1 MQGRCLPSRAG
12 KACPMSR
19 VLPSLATVAAGVTL
33 MGGCAGLGRVPQQ
46 SSPQA
51 SSTQPPASV
60 QSPSAGAKAA
70 QPGAS
75 NQSAL
80 SKRAT
85 THPPV
90 KQQPATPQAAG
101 PSFTASKRSDASS
114 PETTLKPAAPVAQ
127 PMPSPLDIKSLD
139 TRLRETNAISVVSKL
154 ALRNQMEALVERL
167 RGFFQ
172 GRTQSSMAQ
181 LRQSY
186 DLLVMKAIA
195 LLQDADPPLAGAIA
209 SSRESIWAVLSDPAR
224 LKSAITILK
233 KPPMPSDGVASVRQ
247 RRPSNSTPLQHA
259 KNDDD
264 DGDHQQD
271 VYQAAQGVGGHQA
284 QQPQHDQDHC
294 NGFEHGFP
302 PWQPA
307 CRRRATGP

>member
-1 MQGRCLPSRAG
+1 
-12 KACPMSR
+12 MSR
-19 VLPSLATVAAGVTL
+19 GLPSLAAVAAGVTL

-51 SSTQPPASV
+51 SPTQPPASV

-75 NQSAL
+75 DRPAL
-80 SKRAT
+80 SRPAAA
-85 THPPV
+85 HPSV
-90 KQQPATPQAAG
+90 KPQPAMPPAAG
-101 PSFTASKRSDASS
+101 SPSTVSKRSDVTPESTPKS
-114 PETTLKPAAPVAQ
+114 PAPVAQ
-127 PMPSPLDIKSLD
+127 PAPTPLDIKSLE

-154 ALRNQMEALVERL
+154 ALQNQMEDLMERL

-172 GRTQSSMAQ
+172 GRTQSSLAQ

-224 LKSAITILK
+224 LKSL
-233 KPPMPSDGVASVRQ
+233 
-247 RRPSNSTPLQHA
+247 
-259 KNDDD
+259 
-264 DGDHQQD
+264 
-271 VYQAAQGVGGHQA
+271 
-284 QQPQHDQDHC
+284 
-294 NGFEHGFP
+294 
-302 PWQPA
+302 
-307 CRRRATGP
+307 